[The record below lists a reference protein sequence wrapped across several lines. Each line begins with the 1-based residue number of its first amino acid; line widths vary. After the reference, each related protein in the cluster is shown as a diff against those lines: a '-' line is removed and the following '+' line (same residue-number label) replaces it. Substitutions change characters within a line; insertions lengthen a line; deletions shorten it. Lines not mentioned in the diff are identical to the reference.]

1 GRCAGRGRLRRG
13 THRRR
18 GHGAAPAP
26 ARARRRPRR
35 ERVPGRARRRR
46 DAHSRARRVGYQ
58 RRRHRRGARRGMPH
72 RDRRRRRL
80 RPGSA
85 DRPGRAPL
93 RGARLRVPRRPGRRR
108 REGRPPRGRAD
119 RRPIGRA
126 PPGLPLPRA
135 DRGHGDPDRP
145 GARRRAGARRRGTR
159 GNPSGAARDPVR
171 GARRGVIGG
180 TRCDPWRR
188 RMNENRLRRHRV
200 GRFALEC
207 GHVLEDIEQAYT
219 LTGELN
225 AERDNL
231 VVVFHSLT
239 ADADPLR
246 WWGGVVGPGRAID
259 TDRYAVLCANLL
271 GSCYGTTRPPTG
283 VLVTPRDMVRLVRRL
298 VDDLGVHSVAL
309 ATGGSLG
316 GMLTL
321 EWVAEEPSLTRAA
334 VVFAAPAAHTAQ
346 AIGFNHI
353 QRQVVRLL
361 GVPGLAI
368 ARMAAMMTYRTAA
381 EFEARFARE
390 RRHDGRF
397 QMQSYLDHQGEKF

>member
-1 GRCAGRGRLRRG
+1 
-13 THRRR
+13 
-18 GHGAAPAP
+18 
-26 ARARRRPRR
+26 
-35 ERVPGRARRRR
+35 
-46 DAHSRARRVGYQ
+46 
-58 RRRHRRGARRGMPH
+58 
-72 RDRRRRRL
+72 
-80 RPGSA
+80 
-85 DRPGRAPL
+85 
-93 RGARLRVPRRPGRRR
+93 
-108 REGRPPRGRAD
+108 
-119 RRPIGRA
+119 
-126 PPGLPLPRA
+126 
-135 DRGHGDPDRP
+135 
-145 GARRRAGARRRGTR
+145 
-159 GNPSGAARDPVR
+159 
-171 GARRGVIGG
+171 
-180 TRCDPWRR
+180 
-188 RMNENRLRRHRV
+188 MNENRLRRHRV

-397 QMQSYLDHQGEKF
+397 QMQSYLDHQGEKFVRRFDPDAYLTLLDAMDAHDVGRDRGGVEAALRAYEGALFGVGITGDLLYEPEIVRAWTEATGAEYRLIRSIHGHDAFLLEPEQVGRILREALARAEEGRCRAATV